1 LKGLNVLL
9 IICFLIS
16 SCGRFGANKFVE
28 RINLVELNGECFFY
42 DTYQTGVD
50 NYTFR
55 FFSANNNDTAL
66 FYEYYLNDA
75 VNTAASIECKYLY
88 DTLFIG
94 IQTQVE
100 SVCGLTNTGTKYK
113 FVHRSEL

>member
-1 LKGLNVLL
+1 M
-9 IICFLIS
+9 IICCLIS
-16 SCGRFGANKFVE
+16 SCGQFSEDKFVE
-28 RINLVELNGECFFY
+28 RTDLVELKGENFFY
-42 DTYQTGVD
+42 DIYQTGID

-55 FFSANNNDTAL
+55 FFSAKNNDTSL

-75 VNTAASIECKYLY
+75 VYTAAGIECKYLN

-100 SVCGLTNTGTKYK
+100 SLRGVTNKGTKYK
-113 FVHRSEL
+113 FVHRSEF